1 MKRLLFAAL
10 LFQGALLAPVAGLAE
25 EDTPEFKLVLENHLF
40 TPAEITIPAD
50 KKVRLRI
57 ENRDE
62 SPEEFD
68 SHDLNREKVIL
79 GKSSGMVYIG
89 PLKPGR
95 YRFEGEFHAGTAQG
109 VIIVQ

>member
-10 LFQGALLAPVAGLAE
+10 LFPLALLVPVAGLAGDE
-25 EDTPEFKLVLENHLF
+25 IPEYKLVIENHLF
-40 TPAEITIPAD
+40 TPTEITIPAD
-50 KKVRLRI
+50 KKVRLVI
-57 ENRDE
+57 ENRDDA
-62 SPEEFD
+62 PEEFD

-79 GKSSGMVYIG
+79 GKSSGMVYVG

-95 YRFEGEFHAGTAQG
+95 YRFEGEFHAKTAQG

>member
-1 MKRLLFAAL
+1 MKRLLCAAL
-10 LFQGALLAPVAGLAE
+10 LFQGALLVPAPVLA
-25 EDTPEFKLVLENHLF
+25 DDVPDFKLVLENHLF
-40 TPAEITIPAD
+40 TPTEITIPAD
-50 KKVRLRI
+50 KKVRLLI

-79 GKSSGMVYIG
+79 GKSTAMVFIG

-95 YRFEGEFHAGTAQG
+95 YRFEGEFHSKTAQG